1 MDEDDED
8 GEEAENR
15 MLARVQRQLEP
26 AVVAA
31 NFYTASDE
39 RIRKQDVPER
49 EQVRPVSRRWRVATV
64 VGRFLGTR
72 GVSSRLDLTH
82 THTRS
87 EHRCGARGWATTRPP
102 RRRTRGAWRRS
113 GSSRWR

>member
-1 MDEDDED
+1 LDEDEAD
-8 GEEAENR
+8 GEEAEHR

-49 EQVRPVSRRWRVATV
+49 EQVRTVAAARQTPDVPFLPLRGSCAQLLAVDEARSNVVRERACRRCV
-64 VGRFLGTR
+64 
-72 GVSSRLDLTH
+72 
-82 THTRS
+82 
-87 EHRCGARGWATTRPP
+87 E
-102 RRRTRGAWRRS
+102 
-113 GSSRWR
+113 